1 MSQTHPRPNAS
12 AIASTTSIDYRVL
25 RTVPTYAQAQEFVD
39 ALSDAEFPVEHV
51 RIVGT
56 GLRSVEQVTGRMTN
70 GRAALYGA
78 GTGAWLGLMIGL
90 LFGIFTLGAWL
101 PVVLWSVVLGAV
113 WGLVLGLI
121 GHALTGG
128 KRDFRSIQG
137 FEADAYDLLVEAEYA
152 GMADAKLPA
161 QPAA

>member
-1 MSQTHPRPNAS
+1 MSQSTPHAA
-12 AIASTTSIDYRVL
+12 AIPSTASIDYRVL
-25 RTVPTYAQAQEFVD
+25 RTVPTYAEAQRIVD

-78 GTGAWLGLMIGL
+78 GSGAWLGLMIGL
-90 LFGIFTLGAWL
+90 LLGIFAVGAWL

-121 GHALTGG
+121 GHAVTGG
-128 KRDFRSIQG
+128 KRDFRSVQG
-137 FEADAYDLLVEAEYA
+137 FEADAYDILVEAEYT
-152 GMADAKLPA
+152 GMADAKLQHTA
-161 QPAA
+161 

>member
-1 MSQTHPRPNAS
+1 MSQTEPRPHAS

-25 RTVPTYAQAQEFVD
+25 RTVPTYARAQELVD

-70 GRAALYGA
+70 GKAALYGA
-78 GTGAWLGLMIGL
+78 GSGAWLGLMIGL
-90 LFGIFTLGAWL
+90 LFGIFTVGAWL
-101 PVVLWSVVLGAV
+101 PVVAWSVVLGAV
-113 WGLVLGLI
+113 WGLVFGLI

-137 FEADAYDLLVEAEYA
+137 FEADAYDVLVEAEYA
-152 GMADAKLPA
+152 GMADAKLA
-161 QPAA
+161 SRSAA

>member
-1 MSQTHPRPNAS
+1 MSQTHPRPNAC